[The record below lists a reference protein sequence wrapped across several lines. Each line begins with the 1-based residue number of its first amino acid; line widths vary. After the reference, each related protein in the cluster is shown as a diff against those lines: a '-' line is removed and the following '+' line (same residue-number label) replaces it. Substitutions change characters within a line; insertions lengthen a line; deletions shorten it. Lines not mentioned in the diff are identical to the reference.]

1 MTTHVKSL
9 FDRRRARVR
18 GRIARSASTRP
29 RLSVFRSSKH
39 IYVQIIDD
47 AAGRTLVT
55 ASSID
60 TALRKEGRK
69 NGSDAEAAVAV
80 GKLIATRA
88 LAAGVKSVVFDRGG
102 YRFHGRVKALAD
114 AAREG
119 GLEF

>member
-1 MTTHVKSL
+1 VHWLRRHRLLILTVICVFWTGL
-9 FDRRRARVR
+9 FLL
-18 GRIARSASTRP
+18 GRFVPLPFVSTP
-29 RLSVFRSSKH
+29 WQLEQGFEDV
-39 IYVQIIDD
+39 
-47 AAGRTLVT
+47 
-55 ASSID
+55 
-60 TALRKEGRK
+60 LRKEGRK